1 MAKKDSDKGV
11 NRFAYI
17 AGTAAVTAFAVYFV
31 NRHLKERDELKMLR
45 FAEEQKKLSG
55 GGDK

>member
-1 MAKKDSDKGV
+1 MAKKDDDKGV
-11 NRFAYI
+11 NKLAYI

-31 NRHLKERDELKMLR
+31 NRHLKERDELKMLK
-45 FAEEQKKLSG
+45 FAEEQKRLSG